1 MRYAADLQE
10 SAEYSWVCNNVSAEG
25 VCGCPTALP
34 SKSDGDNVLFP
45 QASFIAAGD
54 GDSHMMFIQTVREIA
69 TCGWCPACLSEFA
82 DRADQRMPPIRAR
95 RFAS

>member
-1 MRYAADLQE
+1 M
-10 SAEYSWVCNNVSAEG
+10 SNG
-25 VCGCPTALP
+25 VAVQV
-34 SKSDGDNVLFP
+34 DGDNVLFP

-82 DRADQRMPPIRAR
+82 DRADQQMRQFAQTVRVVGQGWCGSGIHCLRCFLDAVCCGDIR
-95 RFAS
+95 S